1 MEKVLELKHITKKF
15 GGVVALDDVDFEL
28 YENEIVGLVGDN
40 GAGKST
46 LIKII
51 SGVYIPDVSE
61 IYLEGKKVE
70 IHDPKDAIRLGIET
84 IYQDLALF
92 DNLSASANIFA
103 GREITIGKIGG
114 ILGWLDQKKMDKEAK
129 LLIENFG
136 IEIRN
141 PKEEVRRLSGGQRQS
156 VAISR
161 SIKWGN
167 KVLIMDEP
175 TAALGVKESGKLLDL
190 IRRVIGNVKGIVIIS
205 HNIEHVIG
213 IANRA
218 IVLRRGQRVGSVQI
232 ANRGDSDDLHR
243 ELVSMITGLRHT

>member
-1 MEKVLELKHITKKF
+1 M
-15 GGVVALDDVDFEL
+15 A
-28 YENEIVGLVGDN
+28 
-40 GAGKST
+40 
-46 LIKII
+46 
-51 SGVYIPDVSE
+51 
-61 IYLEGKKVE
+61 
-70 IHDPKDAIRLGIET
+70 
-84 IYQDLALF
+84 
-92 DNLSASANIFA
+92 
-103 GREITIGKIGG
+103 
-114 ILGWLDQKKMDKEAK
+114 DQKKMDKEAK